1 MEEGVS
7 SHKFNLELVTNNCK
21 AMCKNFT
28 KKSPTIAPVV
38 LARIGAMDLVALC
51 LKSSMEATVR

>member
-1 MEEGVS
+1 MSERMNSLLIRGFGV
-7 SHKFNLELVTNNCK
+7 LEK
-21 AMCKNFT
+21 AELR
-28 KKSPTIAPVV
+28 TIAPVV